1 MGTNMTDIL
10 RIGLGR
16 DVENHNVCPNI
27 NFNTDSGIKLDLDPE
42 CSWDFKNKT
51 ISDIETEEIFVG
63 NDFFK

>member
-10 RIGLGR
+10 RIGLGK

-42 CSWDFKNKT
+42 CSWDF
-51 ISDIETEEIFVG
+51 
-63 NDFFK
+63 